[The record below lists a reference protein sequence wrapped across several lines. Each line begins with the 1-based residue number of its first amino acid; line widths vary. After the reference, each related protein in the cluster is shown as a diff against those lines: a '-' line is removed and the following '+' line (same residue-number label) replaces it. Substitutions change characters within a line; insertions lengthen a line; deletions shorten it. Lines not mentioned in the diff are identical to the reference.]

1 MAGLGDLVQKAVF
14 LGMGIA
20 SYAAEKAGTNLQEL
34 RAQAQKVADE
44 MIARGEMNGAEA
56 RKYVD
61 DLLKQAQQESVSP
74 PDNPSPNNQ
83 EPRRIEIVEDES
95 DSTPAEADIL
105 KNKVQ
110 ELQEQLRKLQQ
121 DQ

>member
-20 SYAAEKAGTNLQEL
+20 GYAAERAGTNLQEL

-44 MIARGEMNGAEA
+44 MIARGEMNVEEA

-61 DLLKQAQQESVSP
+61 ELLRQAQQQTVTT
-74 PDNPSPNNQ
+74 PDNPTHDYQ
-83 EPRRIEIVEDES
+83 EPRRIEIVEDEP
-95 DSTPAEADIL
+95 DSTPSESEIL
-105 KNKVQ
+105 EGKVRD
-110 ELQEQLRKLQQ
+110 LQEQLRKLQR
-121 DQ
+121 DN

>member
-14 LGMGIA
+14 LGMGMA

-61 DLLKQAQQESVSP
+61 DLLRQAQQQSVTP
-74 PDNPSPNNQ
+74 PDNSTSNYQ

-95 DSTPAEADIL
+95 DASTSEADIL

-110 ELQEQLRKLQQ
+110 ELQEQLRKLKQ